1 MMRSK
6 IEEILVICVMP
17 FLYGAATR
25 LPFIYYVIH
34 LVDNFNTDML
44 WVGIYVTL
52 YQASRVVTSAFA
64 IVAPKTSHFLGTSIG
79 LAGFLTVY
87 LSDNSLLTP
96 FVAGTAV
103 VGFSETMSS
112 MQKYAKEMFQHESD
126 REKASRKLRYQ
137 YASVMLGVVFAFS
150 IGGFVYQY
158 RFIDGVALF
167 GVIIES
173 LGLASFFVY
182 LALTLTKDKTR
193 DCPTQND
200 NNSNIIEEVQN
211 NININQE
218 SSSSSTRSSLG
229 SFISRIRGSILTRTV
244 KEANS
249 TFDTDENIATTWINW
264 IMCMSFGIEA
274 LTIGYNLSIGPIFL
288 LDEFNKETGIIGIM
302 FAVGAASG
310 TVAAVSVTC
319 TKFGRNTLKKIASS
333 PFDIC
338 FAMLGIGTGVLVAAI
353 PVFGAHVTG
362 VVLLMCF
369 NDLGA
374 TLMTE
379 LQASISTTSNYAVVG
394 PLGQVVRRTLNCI
407 TALTGPIFFGIFP
420 RLPYFVAGGVTLIW
434 TAVL

>member
-1 MMRSK
+1 M
-6 IEEILVICVMP
+6 
-17 FLYGAATR
+17 T
-25 LPFIYYVIH
+25 
-34 LVDNFNTDML
+34 T
-44 WVGIYVTL
+44 
-52 YQASRVVTSAFA
+52 
-64 IVAPKTSHFLGTSIG
+64 
-79 LAGFLTVY
+79 
-87 LSDNSLLTP
+87 
-96 FVAGTAV
+96 
-103 VGFSETMSS
+103 
-112 MQKYAKEMFQHESD
+112 
-126 REKASRKLRYQ
+126 
-137 YASVMLGVVFAFS
+137 
-150 IGGFVYQY
+150 
-158 RFIDGVALF
+158 
-167 GVIIES
+167 
-173 LGLASFFVY
+173 
-182 LALTLTKDKTR
+182 
-193 DCPTQND
+193 
-200 NNSNIIEEVQN
+200 
-211 NININQE
+211 
-218 SSSSSTRSSLG
+218 
-229 SFISRIRGSILTRTV
+229 LTRTV
-244 KEANS
+244 KESNA
-249 TFDTDENIATTWINW
+249 TYDTNENIAATWVNW
-264 IMCMSFGIEA
+264 IMCISFGVEA

-319 TKFGRNTLKKIASS
+319 TEFGRNTLKKIASS

-434 TAVL
+434 TAVLFVAFKYRLNTILETIARETGHSRETVIARMETGALNFATTEVVHSTMKSSAAKKSSAPIEIEPPLQEITE